1 MSLSI
6 LEEAQQEI
14 MVWLNGANHVTSSS
28 LYRTMSNL
36 GYSSGIVRDAL
47 VELVENGYVMHN
59 DRGYSLATQD
69 SGPNDGNGD
78 DGMKNVYQLNGDEA
92 PAIYYMAT
100 DGSLYRIDNGNVIG
114 SKRERA
120 ILESLL
126 RFSLKTITDENA
138 KGE

>member
-6 LEEAQQEI
+6 LEKAQQEI
-14 MVWLNGANHVTSSS
+14 MGWLSGANHVTSSS
-28 LYRTMSNL
+28 LYRTMSKL
-36 GYSSGIVRDAL
+36 GFSSDIVRDAL
-47 VELVENGYVMHN
+47 VELVENGHVMYN
-59 DRGYSLATQD
+59 DKEYSLATQD

-78 DGMKNVYQLNGDEA
+78 DRMKNVYQLNGDEA
-92 PAIYYMAT
+92 PAIYYLAT
-100 DGSLYRIDNGNVIG
+100 DGGLHRIDDGNVIG
-114 SKRERA
+114 SKREHA

>member
-1 MSLSI
+1 
-6 LEEAQQEI
+6 
-14 MVWLNGANHVTSSS
+14 
-28 LYRTMSNL
+28 MSNL
-36 GYSSGIVRDAL
+36 GFSSDIVQDAI
-47 VELVENGYVMHN
+47 VELVESGHVMYN
-59 DRGYSLATQD
+59 DKGYSLATQD
-69 SGPNDGNGD
+69 SGTNDGNGD

-100 DGSLYRIDNGNVIG
+100 DGGLYRIDDGNVIS

-126 RFSLKTITDENA
+126 RFSLKTITDANA